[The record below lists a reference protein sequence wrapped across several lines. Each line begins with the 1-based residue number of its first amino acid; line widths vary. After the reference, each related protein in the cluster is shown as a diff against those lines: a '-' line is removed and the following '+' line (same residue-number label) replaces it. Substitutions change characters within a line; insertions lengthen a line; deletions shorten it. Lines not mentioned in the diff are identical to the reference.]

1 MATSLRD
8 LLGATDNRLTRKDNV
23 GVGLGLGDLTGWYQK
38 LRERVA
44 KKESVTLAVMGQEE
58 LGEFS
63 MVENHCPMEVNDEW
77 LVKDCDSKEHAEYEM
92 GMASISVL
100 KKVDTEYGQIVE
112 SEKLRLSK
120 TLFYHENKSIYLQCK
135 VYQAC
140 INIMNRFIFC
150 I

>member
-8 LLGATDNRLTRKDNV
+8 LLGATDNKLTRKNNV
-23 GVGLGLGDLTGWYQK
+23 GSTLGIGDLTNWFKK
-38 LRERVA
+38 LREKVG
-44 KKESVTLAVMGQEE
+44 KESVTLAVMDQEE
-58 LGEFS
+58 LCQFS
-63 MVENHCPMEVNDEW
+63 LVENHCELNVCDGW
-77 LVKDCDSKEHAEYEM
+77 LVKDRDSQEEAEYEM

-100 KKVDTEYGQIVE
+100 RKLDTEYGQIVE

-120 TLFYHENKSIYLQCK
+120 TLFYHENKSMYLQCK

>member
-8 LLGATDNRLTRKDNV
+8 LLGADDNKLTRKDNV
-23 GVGLGLGDLTGWYQK
+23 GLTLELGDQTNWFQK
-38 LRERVA
+38 LREKVG
-44 KKESVTLAVMGQEE
+44 KESVTLAVMDQEE
-58 LGEFS
+58 LYQFS
-63 MVENHCPMEVNDEW
+63 LVQNHCDLNVCDGW
-77 LVKDCDSKEHAEYEM
+77 LVKDRDCQEEAEYEM

-100 KKVDTEYGQIVE
+100 KKVDTDYGQIVE